1 MGDGMRKDGALL
13 TCSGQEDD
21 AVTPDERRRRWK
33 NGKKLESQ
41 SDYNDRCAAN
51 PEVLSPLDRHLPF
64 ISV

>member
-33 NGKKLESQ
+33 NGQKLESQ
-41 SDYNDRCAAN
+41 SDYNDRYA
-51 PEVLSPLDRHLPF
+51 EVLSPLDRHLPF